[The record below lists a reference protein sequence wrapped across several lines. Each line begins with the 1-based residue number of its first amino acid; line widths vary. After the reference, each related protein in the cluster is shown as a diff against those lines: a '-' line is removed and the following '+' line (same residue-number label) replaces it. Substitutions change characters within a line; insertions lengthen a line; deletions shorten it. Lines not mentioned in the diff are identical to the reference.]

1 MTPGASANRRRQ
13 APRRRA
19 RNGGETR
26 RKAAS
31 CREPDHLAVKGSPSA
46 TVQVGWLICRFAN
59 GSCMCKSRNHYPC
72 VSVQVT
78 ARAVIDAVKE
88 ELAET
93 YVLRK
98 RPHKSAVD
106 AAGKPAVDAAPDR
119 DRNKFRPPAN
129 PHIDG
134 GRERP

>member
-1 MTPGASANRRRQ
+1 MTPGASANRRD
-13 APRRRA
+13 
-19 RNGGETR
+19 
-26 RKAAS
+26 AAS

-59 GSCMCKSRNHYPC
+59 GSCMCNSRNHYPC

-98 RPHKSAVD
+98 RSHKAVGVSAGGPAVD

-129 PHIDG
+129 PHIEG